1 MIAEFLDSWS
11 LFHNTY
17 ISGWMIAVLLSLV
30 GVVVVARDQI
40 FIGAAVAQAS
50 MLGLTSGMW
59 VGRLTALSRSTW
71 YQFDAFVSVF
81 GGLFAVL
88 GALVTGQAVHAGRES
103 REAVTGWVFAL
114 GMSLSVLLVSH
125 SPHGMEEVHRLLA
138 STLIGASA
146 ADAVLFTAMAA
157 ATVLAVVLWS
167 EPILLLVMDPEM
179 ARAAGLRVLLWDR
192 LMYVWLGLAV
202 AFSLRVSGM
211 VYTFGYLVL
220 PALVAKSVCR
230 EARSMFLVAPAVAFV
245 TSLAAFVV
253 AHAYDFP
260 PAHVAVATLVVLVA
274 VVWAWRRTTPRA
286 EA

>member
-1 MIAEFLDSWS
+1 MIAEFLDSWP

-17 ISGWMIAVLLSLV
+17 ISGWMIAILLSLV
-30 GVVVVARDQI
+30 GVIVVARDQI
-40 FIGAAVAQAS
+40 FIGAAVSQAS

-59 VGRLTALSRSTW
+59 VGRLTALSHSTW

-88 GALVTGQAVHAGRES
+88 GALVTGNAGKES
-103 REAVTGWVFAL
+103 REAVTGWVFAF

-146 ADAVLFTAMAA
+146 ADAVLFTIMAA
-157 ATVLAVVLWS
+157 VTVLAVAVWS
-167 EPILLLVMDPEM
+167 APILLLVMDPEM
-179 ARAAGLRVLLWDR
+179 ARAAGVRVALWDR
-192 LMYVWLGLAV
+192 LMYVWLGVAV

-220 PALVAKSVCR
+220 PALVAKNVCR
-230 EARSMFLVAPAVAFV
+230 EARSMFLVAPAVALL
-245 TSLAAFVV
+245 TAQAAFVF

-274 VVWAWRRTTPRA
+274 AAWARQRLRGTRR